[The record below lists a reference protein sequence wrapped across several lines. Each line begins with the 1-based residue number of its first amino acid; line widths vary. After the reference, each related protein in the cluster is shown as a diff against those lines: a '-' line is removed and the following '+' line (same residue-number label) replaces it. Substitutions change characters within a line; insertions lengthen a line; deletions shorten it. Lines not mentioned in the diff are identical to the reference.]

1 MRVNPLLY
9 SLSDATSLRLQFQ
22 PPLRTG
28 SRPWINSY
36 FIGDQFKVTQWV
48 IHSASGEDPRALVMR
63 FMLLRP
69 ILNRRYS
76 FLVSFISH
84 TQATFS
90 PLHTQCF
97 SMRKKKKKRLSFI
110 EFNCVKGENTEE
122 CECNVMNTSCTKS
135 PVTRPLIS
143 LGAVVFLTRSIW
155 CPRLTDLFYLC
166 IHPSGFSPSLP
177 GLFPCSSADVCTA
190 MHRSYHDASPRSS

>member
-97 SMRKKKKKRLSFI
+97 SMRKKKKKDFHLLNLTVLKEKIQKSVSAMSWTPRALNHLLHGLSH
-110 EFNCVKGENTEE
+110 
-122 CECNVMNTSCTKS
+122 
-135 PVTRPLIS
+135 L
-143 LGAVVFLTRSIW
+143 W
-155 CPRLTDLFYLC
+155 CF
-166 IHPSGFSPSLP
+166 
-177 GLFPCSSADVCTA
+177 
-190 MHRSYHDASPRSS
+190 